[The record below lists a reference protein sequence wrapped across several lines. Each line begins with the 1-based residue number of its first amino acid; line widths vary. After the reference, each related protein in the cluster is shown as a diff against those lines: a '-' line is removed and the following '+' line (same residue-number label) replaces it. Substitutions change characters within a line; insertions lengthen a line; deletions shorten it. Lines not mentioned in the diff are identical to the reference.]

1 MPRMH
6 TAARLVPATPAPTAS
21 IRRADLLR
29 LIRAEYLQMP
39 GLHLTAPQAHRLFG
53 LDAASGT
60 AALDALVAANFLKMT
75 RRGAYVRAEW
85 Y

>member
-1 MPRMH
+1 MH
-6 TAARLVPATPAPTAS
+6 TAARLVPATPGPTAT
-21 IRRADLLR
+21 IGRADLLR

-39 GLHLTAPQAHRLFG
+39 GLHLTAPQANRLFG
-53 LDAASGT
+53 LDATSGT
-60 AALDALVAANFLKMT
+60 AALNALVDANFLKMT